1 MAQQTKSAPKNT
13 KQEARPPAGV
23 ERARNRTV
31 YQPSVDIIET
41 QDAVMVLAE
50 MPGVDESE
58 TDVTLEKNV
67 LTIQGTVRPVEIE
80 GFSPVYAEYGI
91 GDYERSFKLSDEI
104 DRDGIEATVR
114 DGVLRLILPKVK
126 EAMPQKIAVAAG

>member
-1 MAQQTKSAPKNT
+1 MAKRTESVPKKKEEVRT
-13 KQEARPPAGV
+13 PEGV

-31 YQPSVDIIET
+31 YRPAVDIIET
-41 QDAVMVLAE
+41 PDGVTVLAE

-67 LTIQGTVRPVEIE
+67 LTIRGTVQPVEPE
-80 GFSPVYAEYGI
+80 GFSPVYAEYGV
-91 GDYERSFKLSDEI
+91 GDYERSFRLSEEI

-114 DGVLRLILPKVK
+114 DGVLRLHLPKVK